1 MSEPQESVLLAGASA
16 EKAMQA
22 PDTDLGVENPE
33 KAFADI
39 IGTKPIYL
47 EAHRLMEVVPASHLI
62 QNLAKPYIN
71 LNHHVLGPKGV
82 KDIVSAVV
90 SNTTITQLEFE
101 DSCILVEGAIC
112 IGEMLKDTGLNTPI
126 TYTLITVWPTFLM
139 LLILYYSLG
148 ILGTKKTVKPVQSLD
163 PSFLYSLLF
172 FQNISN
178 KHLDTSGAKAIASL
192 LLVNLSYLNV
202 FQLLGDLMGQM
213 HPELDVIYSK
223 VKGCITK
230 IQQHPNPMEVIQN
243 SLKEH
248 NLQLENFFGNI
259 DKDGNIKIPVAAFW
273 KAMMQV
279 CL

>member
-82 KDIVSAVV
+82 KDIVNAMV
-90 SNTTITQLEFE
+90 
-101 DSCILVEGAIC
+101 
-112 IGEMLKDTGLNTPI
+112 
-126 TYTLITVWPTFLM
+126 
-139 LLILYYSLG
+139 
-148 ILGTKKTVKPVQSLD
+148 
-163 PSFLYSLLF
+163 
-172 FQNISN
+172 NISN
-178 KHLDTSGAKAIASL
+178 KHLDTSGPKAIATL

-202 FQLLGDLMGQM
+202 FQLLGVVCTPTLMAGTS
-213 HPELDVIYSK
+213 Y
-223 VKGCITK
+223 
-230 IQQHPNPMEVIQN
+230 N
-243 SLKEH
+243 S
-248 NLQLENFFGNI
+248 ENFFGNI